1 MNERADNAAS
11 PVTTGESGEHGS
23 PPAGRE
29 AVMELEGVTKTYRN
43 GEVET
48 RVLRGIDLVLYEK
61 DFTVILGASG
71 SGKSTLLNLIGGI
84 DRATT
89 GRVLFAGRDLT
100 GATDS
105 ELTAFRRDHVGFV
118 FQFYNLVPT
127 LSAIENVEVATQ
139 ICPDPLDPMEALRLV
154 GLEDRA
160 GHFPSQMSGG
170 QQQRVS
176 IARAL
181 AKKPGLLLCDEPTG
195 ALDKETSLR
204 VLDLFAKLNHD
215 LGATLLM
222 ITHAPP
228 IAQMAHR
235 VVRISDGVIAD
246 DRRNARCLPASEL
259 QL

>member
-1 MNERADNAAS
+1 MDRHSEKAS
-11 PVTTGESGEHGS
+11 PL
-23 PPAGRE
+23 AGRDEILKLE
-29 AVMELEGVTKTYRN
+29 AVTRTFRN

-48 RVLRGIDLVLYEK
+48 KVLRGIDLALYEK
-61 DFTVILGASG
+61 DFTVVLGASG

-84 DRATT
+84 DRASS
-89 GRVLFAGRDLT
+89 GKVLFAGKNLAEASD
-100 GATDS
+100 A
-105 ELTAFRRDHVGFV
+105 ELTLFRRDHVGFV

-127 LSAIENVEVATQ
+127 LSAVENVEVATQ
-139 ICPDPLDPMEALRLV
+139 ICNDPLDPIEALRLV

-160 GHFPSQMSGG
+160 DHFPSQMSGG

-181 AKKPGLLLCDEPTG
+181 AKKPKLLLCDEPTG
-195 ALDKETSLR
+195 ALDKETSVM
-204 VLDLFAKLNHD
+204 VLDLFARLNRE

-235 VVRISDGVIAD
+235 IVRISDGVVAE
-246 DRRNARCLPASEL
+246 DRRNERRLQASEL
-259 QL
+259 QW